1 MTEADDRTLLAAAG
15 DGDAEAFRHFVARHQ
30 DAAYRLIGAIASSPD
45 DAEDALQEAFVS
57 AWRNAA
63 SFRGTGSARGWI
75 LTIARNTARRL
86 HRRRAGEP
94 PVFDDLEILGWLAG
108 WGDPGAYLERH
119 ARRDLLERAFDE
131 LDPDDREV
139 LVLRELEGLT
149 GEEVAGALGLTVA
162 AMKSRLHRARL
173 RLVAALRRVD
183 R

>member
-1 MTEADDRTLLAAAG
+1 MTEADDRTLLGAAG

-30 DAAYRLIGAIASSPD
+30 DAAYRLIG
-45 DAEDALQEAFVS
+45 
-57 AWRNAA
+57 A